1 VTRGRAGRPPFF
13 FVFFVCLGRR
23 SRLLKTGR
31 ALDGWARASCGVF
44 LDQFSEQRRE
54 PIFNV
59 PAVVIVLI
67 VVLGVVHGVREWLLP
82 DEIDRALV
90 WSLAFV
96 PARYD
101 TSAFTDGI
109 LPGGVGAQL
118 WTFFSYA
125 LLHADW
131 THFGFNAV
139 WLLAFASPVARRFGT
154 VRFLLFFAVTIAA
167 GALAYLLAH
176 AGAMAPMIGASA
188 GISGMMG
195 AAARFAFQPGGA
207 LDMWHRDR
215 QNADRVPA
223 ASLTAALRNPRV
235 VTFVGV
241 WFGMNLLFGLGSIPF
256 VGENQSIAWEA
267 HVGGFLAGLLLFSA
281 FDPAEP
287 PLPLAEDDYGAG

>member
-1 VTRGRAGRPPFF
+1 VTRGRAGRPPS
-13 FVFFVCLGRR
+13 FFVCLAGR
-23 SRLLKTGR
+23 SRLLKTG
-31 ALDGWARASCGVF
+31 APGWPRASCGVF

-59 PAVVIVLI
+59 PAAVIVLI

-82 DEIDRALV
+82 DDIDRALV

-109 LPGGVGAQL
+109 LPGGAGAQL

-154 VRFLLFFAVTIAA
+154 VRFLLFFAVTVAA
-167 GALAYLLAH
+167 GALAYLVAH

-195 AAARFAFQPGGA
+195 AAARFAFQPGGS
-207 LDMWHRDR
+207 LDMRHRDR
-215 QNADRVPA
+215 DHAHGVPA
-223 ASLTAALRNPRV
+223 APLLVAMRNPRV
-235 VTFVGV
+235 VTFVAV
-241 WFGMNLLFGLGSIPF
+241 WFGLNLLFGRGWIS
-256 VGENQSIAWEA
+256 VMAGENQTIAWEA
-267 HVGGFLAGLLLFSA
+267 HVGGFLAGLLLFSL
-281 FDPAEP
+281 FDSAQPASVV
-287 PLPLAEDDYGAG
+287 EDEHDPS